1 MNDTIEKMLSL
12 STIDDPVET
21 RQLLLE
27 IEANLPIPVRF
38 SERGLH
44 SLKAEGTYLADEQG
58 IYQVEYVTYA
68 GDMGG
73 ILCSMMVEEENQEG
87 DDNEI
92 GGVTTS
98 ITHLKID
105 PIHPLAEKIKNYQK
119 KRALALAIANSGRSH
134 KPAKPKKKKK
144 GFGS

>member
-1 MNDTIEKMLSL
+1 MSFKNRLEDKIRLATAEKM
-12 STIDDPVET
+12 
-21 RQLLLE
+21 
-27 IEANLPIPVRF
+27 
-38 SERGLH
+38 
-44 SLKAEGTYLADEQG
+44 KAVDCLVLVEQG

-105 PIHPLAEKIKNYQK
+105 PTHPLAEKIKNYQK
-119 KRALALAIANSGRSH
+119 KRALALVIANSGTRRSA
-134 KPAKPKKKKK
+134 AKPKRTKR
-144 GFGS
+144 GFGR

>member
-1 MNDTIEKMLSL
+1 MNDAIEKMLSL
-12 STIDDPVET
+12 STIDDQVET

-27 IEANLPIPVRF
+27 IETNLPVPVRF
-38 SERGLH
+38 SERGLL
-44 SLKAEGTYLADEQG
+44 SLKAEGKYLADERG

-73 ILCSMMVEEENQEG
+73 ILCSMMVEEKNQEG

-98 ITHLKID
+98 ITHLKVD
-105 PIHPLAEKIKNYQK
+105 PTHPLAEKIKKYQK
-119 KRALALAIANSGRSH
+119 KRALLLAIAYSGTNI
-134 KPAKPKKKKK
+134 AVTKPKRNKR
-144 GFGS
+144 GFGI

>member
-1 MNDTIEKMLSL
+1 MNDVIEKMLSL

-27 IEANLPIPVRF
+27 IEANLPFPVRF
-38 SERGLH
+38 SERGIL
-44 SLKAEGTYLADEQG
+44 SLKAEGNYFADEQG
-58 IYQVEYVTYA
+58 IYQVEYVTYV

-73 ILCSMMVEEENQEG
+73 ILCSMMVEQKNQEG

-98 ITHLKID
+98 ITHL
-105 PIHPLAEKIKNYQK
+105 
-119 KRALALAIANSGRSH
+119 
-134 KPAKPKKKKK
+134 
-144 GFGS
+144 